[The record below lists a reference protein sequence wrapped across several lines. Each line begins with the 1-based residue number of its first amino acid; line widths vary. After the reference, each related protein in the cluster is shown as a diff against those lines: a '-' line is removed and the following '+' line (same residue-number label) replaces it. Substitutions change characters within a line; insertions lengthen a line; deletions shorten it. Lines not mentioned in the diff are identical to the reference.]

1 MNPLIKGFAMICR
14 SARSGRL
21 RPNLSGAQ
29 TFFSFQ
35 PTPLPPEPPVVIDRE
50 MTALLCKIYADIGL
64 LHGLASSIPDLSLF
78 LAMYVRREA
87 LFSSQIERT
96 QATLD
101 DILDPTIDRNANRDV
116 TEVIDNVE
124 AIFFAVEQMKDSN
137 PKGLPLCMRL
147 LRETHQVL
155 LTHSRGQ
162 DKNPGE
168 FRSSQNWIGPTGCSL
183 TSASYVP
190 PNLEDMHQAL
200 SDLEK
205 FFHQEPPRLDP
216 FINAALIHYQFET
229 IHPFLDGNGRIGRL
243 LILLYLIHAKI
254 LTSPLLYISYFL
266 KLHRGDYYAHMM
278 AVRQDGNYEAWIKFF
293 LIAASAA
300 LTDTISSI
308 QKLRDLHDNDSQT
321 VVNATTR
328 KSTQQRLLNF
338 LEYLE
343 HKPIIEIKTTAQQL
357 KLSFP
362 TASKLILRFVELG
375 ILQETTGKHRS
386 RVFAYE
392 NYLAILRKDGE
403 PL

>member
-87 LFSSQIERT
+87 LFSSQIEGT

-200 SDLEK
+200 SDLES
-205 FFHQEPPRLDP
+205 FPSGTAETRSIHQRRIDSLSIRNDSSFPGRQWTYWTITDSSVSHPRQNTH
-216 FINAALIHYQFET
+216 F
-229 IHPFLDGNGRIGRL
+229 
-243 LILLYLIHAKI
+243 
-254 LTSPLLYISYFL
+254 SPLVHLLFL

>member
-1 MNPLIKGFAMICR
+1 MICR

-78 LAMYVRREA
+78 LAMYVRKEA
-87 LFSSQIERT
+87 LFSSQIEGT

-116 TEVIDNVE
+116 TEVIDNAE

-137 PKGLPLCMRL
+137 SKGLPLCMRL

-155 LTHSRGQ
+155 LTHSRGR

-183 TSASYVP
+183 TTASYVP

-229 IHPFLDGNGRIGRL
+229 IHPSWTAMDVLD
-243 LILLYLIHAKI
+243 
-254 LTSPLLYISYFL
+254 
-266 KLHRGDYYAHMM
+266 DY
-278 AVRQDGNYEAWIKFF
+278 
-293 LIAASAA
+293 
-300 LTDTISSI
+300 
-308 QKLRDLHDNDSQT
+308 
-321 VVNATTR
+321 
-328 KSTQQRLLNF
+328 
-338 LEYLE
+338 
-343 HKPIIEIKTTAQQL
+343 
-357 KLSFP
+357 
-362 TASKLILRFVELG
+362 
-375 ILQETTGKHRS
+375 
-386 RVFAYE
+386 
-392 NYLAILRKDGE
+392 
-403 PL
+403 